1 MIEGGSHN
9 NNNNF
14 DNQATEENNN
24 KNNNNKNNTQDP
36 NEIPA
41 INITYNNK
49 SYQPDDEE
57 TEQIAVEP
65 NPDYAL
71 PTNTT
76 LPKNQNKMDDPIQ
89 TSEPITTQNNNNDP
103 VTPTISPEK
112 PAVERKQSSS
122 ILKKQGSEK
131 NGNSRSINKKATFE
145 NSKIDDDQQD
155 QKEKEIKVEENSNVA
170 ENSQI
175 KVVSTS
181 KTQIGEAND
190 RRQNDE
196 KDLIKQIEILGG
208 VEIGKFS
215 KSNSFFK

>member
-9 NNNNF
+9 NNNNI
-14 DNQATEENNN
+14 DNQATEENN
-24 KNNNNKNNTQDP
+24 KNTQDP

-57 TEQIAVEP
+57 AEQIAIEP

-89 TSEPITTQNNNNDP
+89 TSEPIQNNNNNDP

-155 QKEKEIKVEENSNVA
+155 QKEKEIKVEENNNAA

-181 KTQIGEAND
+181 KTQIGEGND
-190 RRQNDE
+190 RRQNDD
-196 KDLIKQIEILGG
+196 KDLMKQIEILGG
-208 VEIGKFS
+208 GGNWKLN
-215 KSNSFFK
+215 K

>member
-9 NNNNF
+9 NNNNI
-14 DNQATEENNN
+14 DNQAIEENNKN
-24 KNNNNKNNTQDP
+24 KNNNHTNTQDP

-57 TEQIAVEP
+57 AEQIAVEP

-89 TSEPITTQNNNNDP
+89 TSEPIQNNNINDP

-131 NGNSRSINKKATFE
+131 NGNSRSVNKKATFE
-145 NSKIDDDQQD
+145 NSNDDGDQD
-155 QKEKEIKVEENSNVA
+155 QKQKQKEL
-170 ENSQI
+170 
-175 KVVSTS
+175 TS
-181 KTQIGEAND
+181 
-190 RRQNDE
+190 
-196 KDLIKQIEILGG
+196 
-208 VEIGKFS
+208 
-215 KSNSFFK
+215 